1 MKETVTSFI
10 RALYGGAK
18 ESFVGVTTFPGPVT
32 KWFDAK
38 ELDEIVSYGLKMGEK
53 HDTYLCVAPRK
64 NELSGTKRGKAE
76 DVKYLP
82 CIMLDVD
89 YLSPQHA
96 SVTLPPKDKALE
108 TLLNNAPEP
117 SFIFSTGNG

>member
-18 ESFVGVTTFPGPVT
+18 ESFVGVTTFSGPVT

-38 ELDEIVSYGLKMGEK
+38 ELDSIVSYGLNMGEK

-64 NELSGTKRGKAE
+64 KCTKRGKAE

-89 YLSPQHA
+89 YLS
-96 SVTLPPKDKALE
+96 L
-108 TLLNNAPEP
+108 
-117 SFIFSTGNG
+117 STQLILCHQRIRRLKRF